1 MVISPPEGYCPPTF
15 TRPFINM
22 SLQTPSPI
30 GRLGI
35 HVGHPLLGVMTQ
47 IWTTKGLTRILDNLM
62 CLDFFVF
69 LLKLLLLRTPIKL
82 Y

>member
-1 MVISPPEGYCPPTF
+1 MVIAPHEGYCPPAF

-22 SLQTPSPI
+22 SLQMSSPT

-47 IWTTKGLTRILDNLM
+47 LWTTKGLTRILDNLM
-62 CLDFFVF
+62 CLDFSFF
-69 LLKLLLLRTPIKL
+69 FSNYSSLGPQ
-82 Y
+82 